1 MSLNNLEIPKMKK
14 LIYIFLITIV
24 SPIVCQAQL
33 YPKDYDAVDFA
44 FDSLYSVKYQDYM
57 RVKDS
62 IALVKLYGALN
73 EKINNAAVTDELII
87 TNSSIHSLPIS
98 VSKLSNVNKVVFI
111 NCKNLDVPK
120 VLDQLADLPALKSL
134 AFTNCGLYSLP
145 DNIVKLTNLESLGLK
160 GNKIVQ
166 LNSYI
171 AALPRLKH
179 LDVSNNTLLNE
190 ELLFERITNMI
201 HLTHL
206 DANYCAIRSLPRVGV
221 SKLSH
226 LSLSGNLL
234 KELNQE
240 IKATYLDISANPFLE
255 VEQVMN
261 QLSNNQN
268 LRYLNLSYNKL
279 TDLPANIGDL
289 STLVSLNLRGNK
301 LTILP
306 DEIGELASLNVLKVD
321 NPDVYL
327 RTNQLVS
334 LPPGLGRLTNLDS
347 LYLSGNKLKD
357 LPDGFAKLSNLKF
370 LDLSWNKF
378 ESFPTEII
386 SLGNLSY
393 LNLAV
398 NHVKTIPENIGNL
411 VKLNYLNCQGDF
423 FVNYQLKIKTI
434 PNTIGQLTQL
444 KTLILADN
452 VIEQI
457 PESISNCAQLKTIDL
472 KDNLLNNLPESF
484 GQLTLLKSL
493 NLKAN
498 EFGKLPQSFSKL
510 KALEFLNLSFNFKF
524 ESLQVSSLLGNLNTL
539 KELNL
544 TDCYM
549 TEEAVV
555 ELQKKLEQTII
566 ITRVTRK

>member
-14 LIYIFLITIV
+14 LIYIFLMTLI
-24 SPIVCQAQL
+24 SPIVCKAQL
-33 YPKDYDAVDFA
+33 YPKNYDAIDFA
-44 FDSLYSVKYQDYM
+44 FDSLYSLKYQDYM

-62 IALVKLYGALN
+62 IALAKLYRALD
-73 EKINNAAVTDELII
+73 EKIINAAVTDELII
-87 TNSSIHSLPIS
+87 TNSSIDSLPIG
-98 VSKLSNVNKVVFI
+98 VSELSNVKKVVFI

-120 VLDQLADLPALKSL
+120 VLDQLAELPSLKSL
-134 AFTNCGLYSLP
+134 ALTNCGLYSLP

-166 LNSYI
+166 LSSYI
-171 AALPRLKH
+171 TALPHLKH
-179 LDVSNNTLLNE
+179 LDVSNNSVLNE
-190 ELLFERITNMI
+190 ELLFERITNML

-206 DANYCAIRSLPRVGV
+206 EANYCAIRSLPRIGV
-221 SKLSH
+221 FHLSH

-240 IKATYLDISANPFLE
+240 IKASYLDISSNPYLE
-255 VEQVMN
+255 VEQVIY

-268 LRYLNLSYNKL
+268 LEHLNLSNNKL
-279 TDLPANIGDL
+279 TDLPSNIGDL
-289 STLVSLNLRGNK
+289 RTLVSLNLRGNE
-301 LTILP
+301 LTTLP
-306 DEIGELASLNVLKVD
+306 DEIGELASLKVLKVD

-327 RTNQLVS
+327 RTNQLLH
-334 LPPGLGRLTNLDS
+334 LPDGLGLLTNLDS

-357 LPDGFAKLSNLKF
+357 LPNSFAKLSSLKF

-378 ESFPTEII
+378 ENFPSEII
-386 SLGNLSY
+386 SLSNLSY

-398 NHVKTIPENIGNL
+398 NHIKTIPENISNL

-423 FVNYQLKIKTI
+423 FVNYQLKIKAI

-457 PESISNCAQLKTIDL
+457 PASIGNCAQLKTLDL

-484 GQLTLLKSL
+484 GQLTSLKSL

-510 KALEFLNLSFNFKF
+510 HALEYLNLSFNFKF
-524 ESLQVSSLLGNLNTL
+524 ESLQVSSLLINLSTL

-549 TEEAVV
+549 TEEAII
-555 ELQKKLEQTII
+555 ELQQKLKHTEI
-566 ITRVTRK
+566 ITKIP